1 MSGTIGSLRRFL
13 GGSGGIVVG
22 TAVMNFCTFGFTIVA
37 AGILDTSSYGAF
49 FALLN
54 LLMVISVVNLGLQA
68 TAARRIVAE
77 PGSVARIE
85 HAILRV
91 GYLTALAV
99 GGALVVLSPAV
110 TWLLQLDSVV
120 PALVLA
126 GLAVPTTIMGAQVGI
141 LQGEKRWVAL
151 SWVYVLAGVPRI
163 AGLALLWAHPTEAIA
178 LFGSGLGFI
187 APVLLGWWVLRRP
200 RADALPGGRTEPT
213 ASGPLVREALHSA
226 QALLAFYALASV
238 DIVVA
243 RHVLTDHASGLY
255 AVGLLVAKTMLYLP
269 QFVVIV
275 MFPSLASAHQ
285 RRRAVLRG
293 TTAILAMG
301 AVCTLGVLLLSRTA
315 ADVLHSEKMQA
326 VEDHL
331 WLFAVLGTLLSLIQ
345 LLVYATLA
353 RQGRRAIHLVWA
365 ALAVCV
371 VAGAATTTPTQLL
384 SVMIGVTA
392 VLTAALFVT
401 SLRSESP
408 SGASVGGLVPA
419 ATRAD

>member
-1 MSGTIGSLRRFL
+1 M
-13 GGSGGIVVG
+13 
-22 TAVMNFCTFGFTIVA
+22 
-37 AGILDTSSYGAF
+37 
-49 FALLN
+49 
-54 LLMVISVVNLGLQA
+54 
-68 TAARRIVAE
+68 
-77 PGSVARIE
+77 
-85 HAILRV
+85 
-91 GYLTALAV
+91 
-99 GGALVVLSPAV
+99 LS
-110 TWLLQLDSVV
+110 D
-120 PALVLA
+120 
-126 GLAVPTTIMGAQVGI
+126 
-141 LQGEKRWVAL
+141 
-151 SWVYVLAGVPRI
+151 
-163 AGLALLWAHPTEAIA
+163 
-178 LFGSGLGFI
+178 
-187 APVLLGWWVLRRP
+187 
-200 RADALPGGRTEPT
+200 
-213 ASGPLVREALHSA
+213 HS
-226 QALLAFYALASV
+226 
-238 DIVVA
+238 
-243 RHVLTDHASGLY
+243 SGLY